1 MLLAA
6 STEIKNSEYKED
18 RLPVDIK
25 LPVKHVITTELQVY
39 TLYEMH
45 CFKVISYLPININE
59 LCFFYSFTTKK

>member
-39 TLYEMH
+39 TYEMH
-45 CFKVISYLPININE
+45 CFKVISYLLININE
-59 LCFFYSFTTKK
+59 LRFFYSFTTKK